1 MKIDGKFVGSI
12 TDVVRCAW
20 KITEKSSLG
29 RSPRLVHTRVDQ
41 PRIGRLET
49 RECLLIGLVRP
60 VIGYAT
66 YVCRIFLART
76 RLSVLPEGAPTGCA
90 RPVEHECI
98 AVDFT

>member
-29 RSPRLVHTRVDQ
+29 RSRVDQ